1 MHKRDWLLVLAL
13 LLALASGG
21 LYYWKW
27 HSGATGLELL
37 GFTAA
42 YVCIPL
48 VLSLLL
54 LFGYFHLG
62 QQRR

>member
-1 MHKRDWLLVLAL
+1 MQRRGWLLVLAL
-13 LLALASGG
+13 LLALAAGAV
-21 LYYWKW
+21 YFWKW

-37 GFTAA
+37 GFTAG

-54 LFGYFHLG
+54 LFWYFHLG
-62 QQRR
+62 QRR